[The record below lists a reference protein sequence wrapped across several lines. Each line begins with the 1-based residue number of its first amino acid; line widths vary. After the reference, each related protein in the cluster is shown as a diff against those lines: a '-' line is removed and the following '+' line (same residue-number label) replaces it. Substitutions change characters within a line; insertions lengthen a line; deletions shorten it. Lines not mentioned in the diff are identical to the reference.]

1 MSIKI
6 ENQSTQKLPKNIE
19 QDVEN
24 MLSIVPGEHKRGL
37 ARLVFVDRIKL
48 DSRLAGYTE
57 QAQNLPGLY
66 HPRQGGSQPWLEVAA
81 GVLLMSEESFMK
93 RFTAKAA
100 FKANLASSVYSL
112 VAQHYYFTLSH
123 GIKKNQY
130 EGKIRAY
137 VEKSHQTWRDS
148 QNDWRTKLFKPLR
161 PYIER
166 IAKWLNK
173 KVQSEQK
180 KTAS

>member
-1 MSIKI
+1 MSIKV
-6 ENQSTQKLPKNIE
+6 ENQSSQKLPKDIE
-19 QDVEN
+19 KTVEH

-37 ARLVFVDRIKL
+37 ARLVFVDRIQL
-48 DSRLAGYTE
+48 DSRMAGYAE

-66 HPRQGGSQPWLEVAA
+66 HPKQGGSQPWLEIAA
-81 GVLLMSEESFMK
+81 GVLLMADEKWMK
-93 RFTAKAA
+93 RWTAKAA

-112 VAQHYYFTLSH
+112 VAQHYHFTLSH

-130 EGKIRAY
+130 EGKIRSY
-137 VEKSHQTWRDS
+137 VEKHHQVWRES
-148 QNDWRTKLFKPLR
+148 QSDWRATLFKPLR

-173 KVQSEQK
+173 RMQAEQK
-180 KTAS
+180 RAS